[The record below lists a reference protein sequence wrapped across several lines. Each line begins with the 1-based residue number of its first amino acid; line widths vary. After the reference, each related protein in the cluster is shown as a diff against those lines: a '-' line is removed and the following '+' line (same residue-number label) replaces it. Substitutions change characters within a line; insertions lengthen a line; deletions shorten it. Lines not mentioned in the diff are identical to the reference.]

1 MKEVEIQRMAKPAS
15 GLLKALLAASVLFF
29 AGVAPAHADR
39 AIPSGMLVG
48 VVDSAMYP
56 QITLRKPKPPL
67 LTRMATL
74 GLYKKTITYRVAPSV
89 RIRDEDNRF
98 MVYGMLPKVT
108 GKVVGLKSDFSGQ
121 VSQVWVLT
129 GEEAV
134 EYARRPDTH
143 FPK

>member
-1 MKEVEIQRMAKPAS
+1 
-15 GLLKALLAASVLFF
+15 
-29 AGVAPAHADR
+29 
-39 AIPSGMLVG
+39 MLVG

-108 GKVVGLKSDFSGQ
+108 GKVVGLKSGVGGQ

-134 EYARRPDTH
+134 EYVRRPDTH
-143 FPK
+143 FPT